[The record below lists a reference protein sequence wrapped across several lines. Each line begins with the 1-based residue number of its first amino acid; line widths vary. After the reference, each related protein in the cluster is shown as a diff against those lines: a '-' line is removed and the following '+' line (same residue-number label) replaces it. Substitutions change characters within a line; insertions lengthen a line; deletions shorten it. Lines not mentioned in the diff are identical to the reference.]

1 MHTIGILL
9 CGRGIRST
17 NMADHQLEKLVDKYK
32 SALDQLRVIAEDL
45 GQYINPS
52 VVMSQ
57 EDADLYRKLTS
68 QGRADLYRRP
78 NKIYS

>member
-1 MHTIGILL
+1 
-9 CGRGIRST
+9 
-17 NMADHQLEKLVDKYK
+17 MADHQLEKLVDKYK